1 MNLTRATWSA
11 MMHEKVWPS
20 LPPPCVRVSMSP
32 AMKRSTSSTLAY
44 TAASCRIC
52 SGLSVSDSSEKLV
65 AAGSPHSDLEC
76 YNIISTLHDDE
87 L

>member
-1 MNLTRATWSA
+1 
-11 MMHEKVWPS
+11 MHEKVCPS
-20 LPPPCVRVSMSP
+20 LPPPRVRVSMSP

-76 YNIISTLHDDE
+76 YNPHIHSSHDE